1 MARDHT
7 RDLTDPSAPVLHVPQ
22 GAVPRGL
29 RSDAFLQRE
38 SSRPQPA
45 PSPAEFE
52 SRIPALTAAAATV
65 PAPRD
70 WDFALPAPLPPKE
83 SDALHDPD
91 ANWRRQVGLRAPEE
105 PVALPDTARE
115 RFAGNWERLAS
126 EPRKEHHS
134 VFRRRIEKSRA
145 TRWLFTNGRFDFG
158 AAAGPLL
165 LLILLCAAII
175 YGRQVIASGG
185 HKPAPPA
192 ETPPAPAR

>member
-7 RDLTDPSAPVLHVPQ
+7 RDLTDPAAPVLHVPQ

-38 SSRPQPA
+38 SPRPQPA

-52 SRIPALTAAAATV
+52 SRIPAVIAASATV
-65 PAPRD
+65 PAARD
-70 WDFALPAPLPPKE
+70 WDFALPAPLPPKD
-83 SDALHDPD
+83 SDPLLDMD

-105 PVALPDTARE
+105 PTILPNTTRE
-115 RFAGNWERLAS
+115 RFAGNWDRLAS
-126 EPRKEHHS
+126 EPRKESHS
-134 VFRRRIEKSRA
+134 VFRRRMERSPV

-165 LLILLCAAII
+165 LIVLLIAAII
-175 YGRQVIASGG
+175 YGSQVIAAGG
-185 HKPAPPA
+185 TRPAPSAESQPA
-192 ETPPAPAR
+192 SSR